1 MGSRNRGL
9 WGALKYRSIGPRA
22 VHGVINGAGRRLL
35 RARLRSFLD
44 AAGAELRLSL
54 GGDALAGRSERVV
67 SERIYKQFWEIPLV
81 KSGPH
86 FYSSLT
92 SPNWTSGR
100 LSCADMFQGPLEIA
114 ESLESPA

>member
-1 MGSRNRGL
+1 MGRGRGFSEPGWIIPRCSR
-9 WGALKYRSIGPRA
+9 SRA
-22 VHGVINGAGRRLL
+22 PTV
-35 RARLRSFLD
+35 F
-44 AAGAELRLSL
+44 
-54 GGDALAGRSERVV
+54 GGDALAGRSERAV

-100 LSCADMFQGPLEIA
+100 LSCADVFQGPLEIA